1 MKKVL
6 VTGASGFIGST
17 LIDRLLELG
26 NYDVYAGV
34 RSSSNRKYLQNPNIN
49 S

>member
-26 NYDVYAGV
+26 
-34 RSSSNRKYLQNPNIN
+34 KYEV
-49 S
+49 